1 MKRIHC
7 IYLIILIITCSC
19 NSPSKKVIKAF
30 SLEGDINEV
39 ESGRIVLKYYSEET
53 LVSDTAYI
61 INSKFAFKGKIREPV
76 HATLYWDNN
85 PRVFLYLDPGK
96 MKISLS
102 QDNIPEFRMTGS
114 RTQNDFEL
122 LERLTKPFYDNIS
135 TLKTQYQNINDS
147 FKTSTDDYSKSTLEK
162 KLHEV
167 NIQWSINQKKIDL
180 TQIKFVS
187 ENTKSFYS
195 VIMLNM
201 LEGNETISLDL
212 TKMLF
217 NRLNNSLKNSLYGKN
232 IIDDIRKKGNIQIGA
247 QAPDFKALDINQQTV
262 TKSQF
267 QDKNVI
273 LLDFW
278 ASWCIPC
285 RKTVP
290 HLKDIYSKYQSKGL
304 EIIAV
309 SVDTDKQ
316 AWMEAIQKD
325 STELWY
331 HIPVA
336 ENYALG
342 EKFLTDD
349 DIFKNYFV
357 VAIPAQILISKDGK
371 VINRW
376 VGTSEDIE
384 ASIDSTLTVLFKDQ

>member
-1 MKRIHC
+1 
-7 IYLIILIITCSC
+7 
-19 NSPSKKVIKAF
+19 
-30 SLEGDINEV
+30 
-39 ESGRIVLKYYSEET
+39 
-53 LVSDTAYI
+53 
-61 INSKFAFKGKIREPV
+61 
-76 HATLYWDNN
+76 
-85 PRVFLYLDPGK
+85 
-96 MKISLS
+96 
-102 QDNIPEFRMTGS
+102 
-114 RTQNDFEL
+114 
-122 LERLTKPFYDNIS
+122 
-135 TLKTQYQNINDS
+135 
-147 FKTSTDDYSKSTLEK
+147 
-162 KLHEV
+162 
-167 NIQWSINQKKIDL
+167 
-180 TQIKFVS
+180 
-187 ENTKSFYS
+187 
-195 VIMLNM
+195 
-201 LEGNETISLDL
+201 
-212 TKMLF
+212 MLF
-217 NRLNNSLKNSLYGKN
+217 NRLNNSLKNSLYGKY
-232 IIDDIRKKGNIQIGA
+232 IIDDIRKKENIQIGA

-285 RKTVP
+285 RKTIP
-290 HLKDIYSKYQSKGL
+290 HLKEIYSKYQSKGL

-309 SVDTDKQ
+309 SVDTDKL
-316 AWMEAIQKD
+316 AWMEAIRKD

-336 ENYALG
+336 EKYALG
-342 EKFLTDD
+342 EKYLTND